1 MKTDYIHTA
10 VKMLNEYL
18 TSADMLVSTKDFL
31 LKLKE
36 CLTEETQ
43 LEEEIKTQAPPQ
55 VIISCDA
62 SIKQNPGGPA
72 SVGVVIQVPGKK
84 DLEFGRLTPSTTN
97 NQAEYDAVYIG
108 LTTLFDLNNNP
119 GCPVEV
125 RSDSQLVIKQLK
137 KDIECK
143 DKKLSKR
150 RDLILELAATLPV
163 PVIFEWRPRN
173 STKELERANHLAQDL
188 LGVSRH

>member
-1 MKTDYIHTA
+1 
-10 VKMLNEYL
+10 MLEEYMENNE
-18 TSADMLVSTKDFL
+18 MLVSTLDFL
-31 LKLKE
+31 LKLRE
-36 CLTEETQ
+36 VLQGTEEKT
-43 LEEEIKTQAPPQ
+43 EEKVNTQAAPQ

-72 SVGVVIQVPGKK
+72 SVGVVIQFPDPEKK
-84 DLEFGRLTPSTTN
+84 DLEFARYSPATTN

-108 LTTLFDLNNNP
+108 LTSLMNLCNNP

-137 KDIECK
+137 KEMECK
-143 DKKLSKR
+143 DQKLAKK
-150 RDLILELAATLPV
+150 RDLILELIQALPV
-163 PVIFEWRPRN
+163 PILFEWRPRN
-173 STKELERANHLAQDL
+173 STKELLRANHLAQDL